1 MSKSLRD
8 KIMGTAVMLIFF
20 GLIAAACGV
29 TQLNKSS
36 EPTCNGH
43 TMSPGNVCHMTER
56 RGFDTTSSDMTYSE
70 MKKNTATGG
79 GPFFI
84 IAGSTVMVAG
94 VVTLV
99 VLVRRGKRTT

>member
-20 GLIAAACGV
+20 GLLAVGCGA
-29 TQLNKSS
+29 TQLNKSA

-43 TMSPGNVCHMTER
+43 TMSPGTYCHMTER
-56 RGFDTTSSDMTYSE
+56 RGFDTTSHDMTYSE
-70 MKKNTATGG
+70 MKKSAATGG
-79 GPFFI
+79 GPFFL
-84 IAGSTVMVAG
+84 IAGSTVAVVG

-99 VLVRRGKRTT
+99 VLIRKGKKTT

>member
-1 MSKSLRD
+1 
-8 KIMGTAVMLIFF
+8 MGTAAMLIFL
-20 GLIAAACGV
+20 GLLAAGCGV
-29 TQLNKSS
+29 AQLNKSS

-43 TMSPGNVCHMTER
+43 TMSPGTVCHMTER

-70 MKKNTATGG
+70 MKKNTVTGA

-84 IAGSTVMVAG
+84 IAGSAVAVAG